1 MYAVFTCTLIKY
13 VCMILSDFHH
23 TFPVPNLEL
32 QSHFCH
38 RYSTIPK
45 WVLFF
50 FSLLPLFSLS
60 KKISQK
66 SDGMYGQILHLKTL
80 KSPGWK
86 SVSEQML
93 PRDVRRILRKRF
105 L

>member
-45 WVLFF
+45 WVLVF

-66 SDGMYGQILHLKTL
+66 SDGYA
-80 KSPGWK
+80 
-86 SVSEQML
+86 
-93 PRDVRRILRKRF
+93 
-105 L
+105 